1 MTDVKDITP
10 DLDRLDDQLDDL
22 EETLQPLLGNL
33 EGMAS
38 ELPLLDKAKL
48 FSLTAY
54 AIESLL
60 FCEFFA
66 EALNYFIAPTNEL
79 TNATAS
85 LKLEGSD
92 TQTQAVLTEL
102 KRIQQYFGKIK
113 NIETPEA
120 EESRNLTVNQEAAA
134 RILKADLADNKTIS
148 NKLAEKIAEER
159 AKALLKSVENRKRPA
174 EESPVPSKSGSA
186 VDEGKDKSKKKQ
198 KKGKKSKSKN

>member
-60 FCEFFA
+60 FCKSIQSCKSSYSA
-66 EALNYFIAPTNEL
+66 IGMDIHLL
-79 TNATAS
+79 ATAS

-113 NIETPEA
+113 NIETPPA
-120 EESRNLTVNQEAAA
+120 EESRSMTVNQEAAA
-134 RILKADLADNKTIS
+134 RILKADL
-148 NKLAEKIAEER
+148 
-159 AKALLKSVENRKRPA
+159 V
-174 EESPVPSKSGSA
+174 
-186 VDEGKDKSKKKQ
+186 
-198 KKGKKSKSKN
+198 

>member
-10 DLDRLDDQLDDL
+10 ELDRLDDQLDDL
-22 EETLQPLLGNL
+22 EEALKPLLGNL

-60 FCEFFA
+60 FS
-66 EALNYFIAPTNEL
+66 
-79 TNATAS
+79 S

-113 NIETPEA
+113 NIETPPV
-120 EESRNLTVNQEAAA
+120 EESRSMTVNQEAAA
-134 RILKADLADNKTIS
+134 RILKADLSDNKTIS
-148 NKLAEKIAEER
+148 SRLAEKIAEER

-174 EESPVPSKSGSA
+174 EESPVPSQAGSNA
-186 VDEGKDKSKKKQ
+186 EGKDKSKKKHKKT
-198 KKGKKSKSKN
+198 KKGKSKN

>member
-22 EETLQPLLGNL
+22 EEILQPLLGNL
-33 EGMAS
+33 EGLAS

-60 FCEFFA
+60 FS
-66 EALNYFIAPTNEL
+66 
-79 TNATAS
+79 S

-92 TQTQAVLTEL
+92 TQTQAVYAEL

-113 NIETPEA
+113 NIETPEV
-120 EESRNLTVNQEAAA
+120 EESRSLTINQEAAA

-186 VDEGKDKSKKKQ
+186 DDGKDKGKKQ

>member
-22 EETLQPLLGNL
+22 EEILQPLLGNL
-33 EGMAS
+33 EGLAS

-60 FCEFFA
+60 FS
-66 EALNYFIAPTNEL
+66 
-79 TNATAS
+79 S

-92 TQTQAVLTEL
+92 TQTQAVYAEL

-113 NIETPEA
+113 NIETPEV
-120 EESRNLTVNQEAAA
+120 EESRSLTVNQEAAA

-186 VDEGKDKSKKKQ
+186 DDGKAKGKKQ

>member
-1 MTDVKDITP
+1 MADVKDITP

-22 EETLQPLLGNL
+22 EETLRPLLGNL

-60 FCEFFA
+60 FS
-66 EALNYFIAPTNEL
+66 
-79 TNATAS
+79 S

-113 NIETPEA
+113 NIESPEV
-120 EESRNLTVNQEAAA
+120 EEPRNLTVNQEAAA

-186 VDEGKDKSKKKQ
+186 VAEGKDNSKKKQ

>member
-60 FCEFFA
+60 FS
-66 EALNYFIAPTNEL
+66 
-79 TNATAS
+79 S

-113 NIETPEA
+113 NIETPEV

-174 EESPVPSKSGSA
+174 EESPVPSKSSSA

>member
-60 FCEFFA
+60 FS
-66 EALNYFIAPTNEL
+66 
-79 TNATAS
+79 S
-85 LKLEGSD
+85 LKLQGSD
-92 TQTQAVLTEL
+92 TQTRDVLTEL

-113 NIETPEA
+113 NIEAPPA
-120 EESRNLTVNQEAAA
+120 EESRSMTVNQEAAA
-134 RILKADLADNKTIS
+134 RILKADLSDNKTIS
-148 NKLAEKIAEER
+148 NRLAEKIAEER

-174 EESPVPSKSGSA
+174 EESPVPSQVSSA
-186 VDEGKDKSKKKQ
+186 AEGKDKSKKKQ
-198 KKGKKSKSKN
+198 KKTKKGKSKN

>member
-1 MTDVKDITP
+1 MADVKDITP

-22 EETLQPLLGNL
+22 EEKLQPLLGNL

-60 FCEFFA
+60 FS
-66 EALNYFIAPTNEL
+66 
-79 TNATAS
+79 S

-92 TQTQAVLTEL
+92 TQTAAVLTEL

-113 NIETPEA
+113 NIEAPPA
-120 EESRNLTVNQEAAA
+120 EESRSTTVNQEAAA
-134 RILKADLADNKTIS
+134 RILKADLGDNKAIS

-186 VDEGKDKSKKKQ
+186 ASEEKDKSKKKQ